1 MNYQVDNM
9 IDQAFAWFTGV
20 IEDVADPLQMGRVR
34 VRCIG
39 YHTDNKSDI
48 PTSALPWANVMMP
61 INSASMSGIG
71 ISATGVL
78 PGSWVVGFFRDGRSA
93 QDPIVLGTIPSKTSK
108 SDTTRGFSDPSGK
121 YPLKDGGYDIP
132 PEARDEDYE
141 TTDSYANR
149 INASAISAR
158 IASVPDLVTGAL
170 SKSDDLYWTALP
182 EQSEIAS
189 KYPKNQVYR
198 SESGH
203 VREIDDTPGAERTL
217 NYHKSGTHEE
227 VFASGKKNTIIV
239 GDNYS
244 VMLQDN
250 YIYVKGDCNISV
262 DGGMRTYVKGT
273 YVLEVE
279 GDKIEYVRGN
289 RYSRVEQINLDD
301 VYENIL
307 STETAALIG
316 YKPDIGDGQGVTGIE
331 LRHPGVYVNGNLHI
345 AAGADGS
352 FTTADSKQVTVANGV
367 VTVIEST

>member
-1 MNYQVDNM
+1 MNHQVDNM
-9 IDQAFAWFTGV
+9 LDQAFAWFTGV
-20 IEDVADPLQMGRVR
+20 VEDVADPQQMGRVR

-48 PTSALPWANVMMP
+48 PTSALPWASVVTP
-61 INSASMSGIG
+61 INSASMSRIG
-71 ISATGVL
+71 LSATGVL

-93 QDPIVLGTIPSKTSK
+93 QDPIILGTIPAKSTKTDS
-108 SDTTRGFSDPSGK
+108 SRGFADPTGK
-121 YPLKDGGYDIP
+121 YPLVDGDYDIP
-132 PEARDEDYE
+132 MEARDEDYINSE
-141 TTDSYANR
+141 SYGTR
-149 INASAISAR
+149 INAVAQAVK

-170 SKSDDLYWTALP
+170 EKSDDLYWTPLP
-182 EQSEIAS
+182 DEPEIAP
-189 KYPKNQVYR
+189 KYPKNQVFR

-217 NYHKSGTHEE
+217 DYHKSGTHEE
-227 VFASGKKNTIIV
+227 VFANGKKNTVIV

-244 VMLQDN
+244 VVLQDN

-279 GDKIEYVRGN
+279 GDKIEYIRGN
-289 RYSRVEQINLDD
+289 RYSRVEQLNIDD

-331 LRHPGVYVNGNLHI
+331 LRHPGVYISGNLHI
-345 AAGADGS
+345 ANGADGS
-352 FTTADSKQVTVANGV
+352 FTSADSKQVTVANGV